1 MINFNIN
8 KQLFRRMVNI
18 YLLNNLNY
26 WIYIWMTK
34 RGIRMGL
41 ISQKSFYLKLFK
53 GLYKKFINFIIL
65 RKSHANIIEMSIQPQ
80 YLYNFISTLKANSL
94 TQLKILNDICVI
106 DYPERTNRFELN
118 YNLLS
123 VKYNFRVFLKTYTSS
138 YISSVTS
145 IFSCANW
152 IERECWDMFGIFFL
166 NHPDLRRILTDY
178 GFEGFPMRK
187 DFPLTGYI
195 EIRYDDEKA
204 NIVYEPLEMSQ
215 EYRLFNF
222 TSPWEKIK

>member
-1 MINFNIN
+1 MA
-8 KQLFRRMVNI
+8 RR
-18 YLLNNLNY
+18 NY
-26 WIYIWMTK
+26 YI
-34 RGIRMGL
+34 
-41 ISQKSFYLKLFK
+41 KLVT
-53 GLYKKFINFIIL
+53 GLYKKFIQAVVLKKNESNIL
-65 RKSHANIIEMSIQPQ
+65 
-80 YLYNFISTLKANSL
+80 YLITGLNNLHRFISSLENNSL
-94 TQLKILNDICVI
+94 TQFKVLNDICVI
-106 DYPERTNRFELN
+106 DYPEKLNRFEVN

-123 VKYNFRVFLKTYTSS
+123 VKYNFRFFIKCYTSA
-138 YISSVTS
+138 YISSVS
-145 IFSCANW
+145 GIFNSANW
-152 IERECWDMFGIFFL
+152 IERECWDMFGIFFT

-178 GFEGFPMRK
+178 GFDGFPLRK

>member
-1 MINFNIN
+1 MSR
-8 KQLFRRMVNI
+8 K
-18 YLLNNLNY
+18 
-26 WIYIWMTK
+26 
-34 RGIRMGL
+34 
-41 ISQKSFYLKLFK
+41 FYYVKLFVN
-53 GLYKKFINFIIL
+53 LYKKFISSLLLKKKEENSLYLLIDP
-65 RKSHANIIEMSIQPQ
+65 ANS
-80 YLYNFISTLKANSL
+80 YKLISSLNLNSL
-94 TQLKILNDICVI
+94 TQFKLLNDICVI
-106 DYPERTNRFELN
+106 DYPEKADRFEIN

-123 VKYNFRVFLKTYTSS
+123 VKYNFRIFVKSYTSA
-138 YISSVTS
+138 YISSVS
-145 IFSCANW
+145 WVYNSANW
-152 IERECWDMFGIFFL
+152 IERECWDMFGIFFT

-178 GFEGFPMRK
+178 GFEGFPLRK

>member
-1 MINFNIN
+1 LTLVV
-8 KQLFRRMVNI
+8 K
-18 YLLNNLNY
+18 NN
-26 WIYIWMTK
+26 YIFE
-34 RGIRMGL
+34 L
-41 ISQKSFYLKLFK
+41 ISSLKD
-53 GLYKKFINFIIL
+53 NT
-65 RKSHANIIEMSIQPQ
+65 SIQ
-80 YLYNFISTLKANSL
+80 A
-94 TQLKILNDICVI
+94 KILGDICVI
-106 DYPERTNRFELN
+106 DYPAKNERFEVN

-123 VKYNFRVFLKTYTSS
+123 VKYNLRLFVKTYTQAYVPSLVPLFNS
-138 YISSVTS
+138 
-145 IFSCANW
+145 ANW

-178 GFEGFPMRK
+178 GFDGFPLRK

-195 EIRYDDEKA
+195 EIRYDDEKS

>member
-1 MINFNIN
+1 MFDY
-8 KQLFRRMVNI
+8 
-18 YLLNNLNY
+18 YLQFLL
-26 WIYIWMTK
+26 
-34 RGIRMGL
+34 
-41 ISQKSFYLKLFK
+41 S
-53 GLYKKFINFIIL
+53 LYKKFL
-65 RKSHANIIEMSIQPQ
+65 SAVVVRKSETKSFTLVVKNNYVFELISGLKNNTAIQ
-80 YLYNFISTLKANSL
+80 A
-94 TQLKILNDICVI
+94 KILGDICIV
-106 DYPERTNRFELN
+106 DYPAKNERFEVN

-123 VKYNFRVFLKTYTSS
+123 TKYNTRFFVKTYTQAYVQSL
-138 YISSVTS
+138 TS
-145 IFSCANW
+145 LFNSANW

-178 GFEGFPMRK
+178 GFDGFPLRK

-195 EIRYDDEKA
+195 EIRYDDEKS

>member
-1 MINFNIN
+1 
-8 KQLFRRMVNI
+8 
-18 YLLNNLNY
+18 
-26 WIYIWMTK
+26 
-34 RGIRMGL
+34 MGL

-53 GLYKKFINFIIL
+53 SLYKKFINFIIL
-65 RKSHANIIEMSIQPQ
+65 RKNQSNTIELSVQPQ
-80 YLYNFISTLKANSL
+80 HLYNFISSLKSSSL
-94 TQLKILNDICVI
+94 TELKILNDICVI
-106 DYPERTNRFELN
+106 DYPEKINRFELN

-123 VKYNFRVFLKTYTSS
+123 IKYNFRIFLKTYTSS
-138 YISSVTS
+138 YINSISS
-145 IFSCANW
+145 IFSSSNW
-152 IERECWDMFGIFFL
+152 IERECWDMFGIFFI